1 MHVLNARGSDTHVR
15 SNIEAHYDLSNEL
28 FKTFLDADYMLYSCG
43 IFETDMGRCG
53 ARGLTGLC
61 SYTLEHGCRKTSLPA
76 HPLDSNDGNKV
87 RKEGGAGPPLGNVR
101 EMARE
106 HTPSTET

>member
-1 MHVLNARGSDTHVR
+1 MHVLNARASDTHVR

-53 ARGLTGLC
+53 A
-61 SYTLEHGCRKTSLPA
+61 
-76 HPLDSNDGNKV
+76 
-87 RKEGGAGPPLGNVR
+87 
-101 EMARE
+101 
-106 HTPSTET
+106 